1 MCVTGDIKLS
11 VTLFCPPPAA
21 SRDDHS
27 ADTDERKEQGKL
39 TQLKIVGRWASNED
53 DIQYITDLVFKLL
66 YDFLPAARR

>member
-27 ADTDERKEQGKL
+27 ADTDERKKQGKL

-53 DIQYITDLVFKLL
+53 DIQ
-66 YDFLPAARR
+66 

>member
-21 SRDDHS
+21 RRDDHS

-53 DIQYITDLVFKLL
+53 DIQYITDLVVTLL